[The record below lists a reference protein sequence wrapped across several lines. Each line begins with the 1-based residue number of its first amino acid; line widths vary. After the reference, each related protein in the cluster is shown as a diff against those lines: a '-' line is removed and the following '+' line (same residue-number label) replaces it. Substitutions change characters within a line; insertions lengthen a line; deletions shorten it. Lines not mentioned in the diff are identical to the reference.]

1 MATKD
6 VERIELPGGAWWEVR
21 TVITRGMRRAF
32 PKAAMSMLADVGSD
46 VDLTDSDSI
55 KAYVTAHP
63 SAWNIDG
70 VENAHLTMGS
80 VAWSFKP
87 EITIEA
93 IDDMDDALV
102 TPVLARMSEL
112 YSEPSDDEVKN

>member
-1 MATKD
+1 MATKG

-21 TVITRGMRRAF
+21 AVITRGMRRAF
-32 PKAAMSMLADVGSD
+32 RKAAMSMLSDVGSD

-63 SAWNIDG
+63 SAWDIDG

-80 VAWSFKP
+80 VAWSFDG
-87 EITIEA
+87 EITLEA
-93 IDDMDDALV
+93 IDALDDELV
-102 TPVLARMSEL
+102 APVLARMSEL
-112 YSEPSDDEVKN
+112 YSEPDDEEIKN